1 MKKPKKE
8 KTENLM
14 TWLNVEDGNQEMNNH
29 KMMKPYLKARPRVK
43 LEKKNPQPLKK
54 KEEKEVREEEAKEK
68 EEDTMEEEEKIMEE
82 EVKIPSKV
90 KNNLNNQTKLNNLSQ
105 IFSNKNNPY
114 STLKESKLMKT
125 EIKKFQLKKKKI
137 VTHHPVIPQV
147 NLHQKKKKKRAKMF
161 RENMQEDST
170 RDTDI
175 SRASSTKKEVKLIKK
190 FLLLNI
196 HNIGFC
202 GPIFIFLMAGF
213 VVLICKKCRKVSRRR
228 QER

>member
-29 KMMKPYLKARPRVK
+29 KMMKPYLKARPRMK
-43 LEKKNPQPLKK
+43 LVNPQPLKK
-54 KEEKEVREEEAKEK
+54 KEEKEVREEEVKEK
-68 EEDTMEEEEKIMEE
+68 EEDTMEEEENIMEE
-82 EVKIPSKV
+82 EVKIPSNV

-114 STLKESKLMKT
+114 STVKESKLMKT

-147 NLHQKKKKKRAKMF
+147 NLHQKKKREKML
-161 RENMQEDST
+161 REDMQEDST
-170 RDTDI
+170 RDMDI
-175 SRASSTKKEVKLIKK
+175 SRASSTKKEDSVDQSSS
-190 FLLLNI
+190 F
-196 HNIGFC
+196 
-202 GPIFIFLMAGF
+202 
-213 VVLICKKCRKVSRRR
+213 
-228 QER
+228 